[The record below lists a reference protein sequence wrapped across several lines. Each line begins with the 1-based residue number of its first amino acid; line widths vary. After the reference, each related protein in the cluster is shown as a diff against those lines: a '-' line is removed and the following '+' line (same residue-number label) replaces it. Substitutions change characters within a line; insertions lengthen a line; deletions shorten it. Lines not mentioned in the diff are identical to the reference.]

1 MEEKEIEKTKRVNP
15 FLEQYKTP
23 HETVPFDKIKLE
35 DYEEAFLE
43 GIRRDDEQIEKTIN
57 NPAEPTFDNTII
69 NVDDDKDGYYDL
81 LSRVSTVFFNLLSAE
96 TNDEMDAL
104 AQKMQPI
111 LTKHANDV
119 RLNKKLFERIKAVH
133 DNHRELPVEVD
144 SLKATMQ
151 DPTIN
156 HYKVIGL
163 AGDWATTSE
172 LGDFNVEFVVPSK
185 AKDLLAAMFGNDA
198 VSDLTKV
205 TLKTGDTD
213 LDATTGFTGVA
224 LEPKK
229 FKIQGTIAIVDDN
242 NALYRQIRFSF
253 RRHIP
258 TYYQIPQDLSM
269 D

>member
-1 MEEKEIEKTKRVNP
+1 MAMKKIEELKDIFVGPKTLLYAKAI
-15 FLEQYKTP
+15 T
-23 HETVPFDKIKLE
+23 D
-35 DYEEAFLE
+35 
-43 GIRRDDEQIEKTIN
+43 
-57 NPAEPTFDNTII
+57 
-69 NVDDDKDGYYDL
+69 
-81 LSRVSTVFFNLLSAE
+81 LSRTTLDITADL
-96 TNDEMDAL
+96 
-104 AQKMQPI
+104 
-111 LTKHANDV
+111 
-119 RLNKKLFERIKAVH
+119 
-133 DNHRELPVEVD
+133 ELPVEVD

-229 FKIQGTIAIVDDN
+229 FKIQGTIAIVDDTKTN
-242 NALYRQIRFSF
+242 VMVITNIALYATLQWDDTGTKPVAFKFSGS
-253 RRHIP
+253 IEGAGKKSIAWL
-258 TYYQIPQDLSM
+258 TKAAGA
-269 D
+269 

>member
-1 MEEKEIEKTKRVNP
+1 MAMKKIEELKDIFVGPKTLLYAKAITD
-15 FLEQYKTP
+15 LSKT
-23 HETVPFDKIKLE
+23 TLDIT
-35 DYEEAFLE
+35 A
-43 GIRRDDEQIEKTIN
+43 
-57 NPAEPTFDNTII
+57 
-69 NVDDDKDGYYDL
+69 DL
-81 LSRVSTVFFNLLSAE
+81 
-96 TNDEMDAL
+96 
-104 AQKMQPI
+104 
-111 LTKHANDV
+111 
-119 RLNKKLFERIKAVH
+119 
-133 DNHRELPVEVD
+133 ELPVEVD

-229 FKIQGTIAIVDDN
+229 FKIQGTIAIVDDTKTN
-242 NALYRQIRFSF
+242 VMVITNIALYATLQWDETGTKPVAFKFSGS
-253 RRHIP
+253 IEGAGKKSIAWL
-258 TYYQIPQDLSM
+258 TKAVGA
-269 D
+269 

>member
-1 MEEKEIEKTKRVNP
+1 MAMKKIEELKDIFVGPKT
-15 FLEQYKTP
+15 LLY
-23 HETVPFDKIKLE
+23 
-35 DYEEAFLE
+35 A
-43 GIRRDDEQIEKTIN
+43 KTI
-57 NPAEPTFDNTII
+57 A
-69 NVDDDKDGYYDL
+69 DL
-81 LSRVSTVFFNLLSAE
+81 SKTTLDITADL
-96 TNDEMDAL
+96 
-104 AQKMQPI
+104 
-111 LTKHANDV
+111 
-119 RLNKKLFERIKAVH
+119 
-133 DNHRELPVEVD
+133 ELPVEVD

-229 FKIQGTIAIVDDN
+229 FKIQGTIVIVDDTKTN
-242 NALYRQIRFSF
+242 VMVITNIALYATLQWDETGTKPVAFKFSGS
-253 RRHIP
+253 IEGAGKKSIAWL
-258 TYYQIPQDLSM
+258 TKAAA
-269 D
+269 

>member
-1 MEEKEIEKTKRVNP
+1 MKKIEELKDIFVGPKTLLYAKAITDLSKP
-15 FLEQYKTP
+15 TLDITP
-23 HETVPFDKIKLE
+23 
-35 DYEEAFLE
+35 
-43 GIRRDDEQIEKTIN
+43 
-57 NPAEPTFDNTII
+57 
-69 NVDDDKDGYYDL
+69 DL
-81 LSRVSTVFFNLLSAE
+81 
-96 TNDEMDAL
+96 
-104 AQKMQPI
+104 
-111 LTKHANDV
+111 
-119 RLNKKLFERIKAVH
+119 
-133 DNHRELPVEVD
+133 ELPVEVD
-144 SLKATMQ
+144 SLKATIQ

-229 FKIQGTIAIVDDN
+229 FKIQGTIVIVDDTKTN
-242 NALYRQIRFSF
+242 VMVITNIALYATLQWDETGTKPVAFKFSGS
-253 RRHIP
+253 IEGAGKKSIAWL
-258 TYYQIPQDLSM
+258 TKAAGA
-269 D
+269 

>member
-1 MEEKEIEKTKRVNP
+1 MKKIEELKDIFVGPKTLLYAKAITD
-15 FLEQYKTP
+15 LSKT
-23 HETVPFDKIKLE
+23 TLDIT
-35 DYEEAFLE
+35 A
-43 GIRRDDEQIEKTIN
+43 
-57 NPAEPTFDNTII
+57 
-69 NVDDDKDGYYDL
+69 DL
-81 LSRVSTVFFNLLSAE
+81 
-96 TNDEMDAL
+96 
-104 AQKMQPI
+104 
-111 LTKHANDV
+111 
-119 RLNKKLFERIKAVH
+119 
-133 DNHRELPVEVD
+133 ELPVEVD

-229 FKIQGTIAIVDDN
+229 FKIQGTIAIVDDTKTN
-242 NALYRQIRFSF
+242 VMVITNIALYATLQWDDTGTKPVAFKFSGS
-253 RRHIP
+253 IEGAGKKSIAWLTKAP
-258 TYYQIPQDLSM
+258 VA
-269 D
+269 